1 MHPRAPLSGLFTL
14 SFRYQF
20 KIFFEIKRPKKE
32 KKEKRLVRC
41 AITKPRVVHVRGI
54 VVGKNDNIYAG
65 WKEEE
70 EEEQSNTTVVE
81 VAFSRVYYE

>member
-20 KIFFEIKRPKKE
+20 KIFFEIKRP

-70 EEEQSNTTVVE
+70 EEQSNTTVVE